1 MLPRMSSPP
10 LAPRSP
16 VPFVAWILRL
26 MARVVGFSLLA
37 AWALPA
43 PARTATARIERVV
56 TPVATLQG
64 VRVQLDWPQ
73 GTGEGH
79 LRLRAGRLDAPD
91 LGYRFRDLDWQC
103 PLERTRDG
111 GWRCDGVVRGGGAA
125 FRLAVVL
132 GAESTHASLTQ
143 GDARVTLARHG
154 ATPDL
159 TRIDLT
165 RVPLA
170 WTQALL
176 DQAWPDARL
185 QRGRADARLEV
196 VALQDERL
204 RVHGPLDL
212 HDVALDTPDGR
223 IAAEGLDARLRL
235 DTRLGRTDEVELE
248 GRLLAG
254 ELLYGTT
261 YIALDRPVDLSLGA
275 RHVEGSG
282 WAIPRVRW
290 HDPGR
295 LRVDGSVAFTPE
307 LALETADLAIDAP
320 DLAATAAGYLTGWLG
335 LAGLTEL
342 QLAGRASVDLRLDR
356 GQLQQARLALDGVR
370 VDDPRGRFAFGGLQG
385 DVRFSAAAP
394 VSSALEWSGGA
405 VYGLGFGAARL
416 PFTSGDGVL
425 ALDRHVRVALLGG
438 EARIEQLR
446 LRPPGAGGGLD
457 ITFGLGLDSLDVGQL
472 AQALGWPA
480 FTGRLTGRIPQAR
493 YANDR
498 LEFDGGLA
506 MALFDGTVQVS
517 SLAMERPFGVA
528 PTLSADIAFNDLD
541 LQSLTG
547 VFGFG
552 EITGALDG
560 RIDGLRL
567 VDWQPVAF
575 DASLHTDRKRGLRQR
590 ISQRAVQ
597 DLSSVGDPSFASTLQ
612 AQLIGLF
619 DDFGYAR
626 IGIACRL
633 ADEVCEMDGLGSAPR
648 ASMQEPG
655 FIIVQGS
662 GLPRLTVV
670 GHNRRVD
677 WPTLVERLAAV
688 GSGEI
693 KPVVE

>member
-1 MLPRMSSPP
+1 MLPRMSPP
-10 LAPRSP
+10 APA
-16 VPFVAWILRL
+16 PFVPWILRL
-26 MARVVGFSLLA
+26 LAWAVGVSLLA
-37 AWALPA
+37 AWSGPA
-43 PARTATARIERVV
+43 SARAATARIERVE

-64 VRVQLDWPQ
+64 VRVRLEWPAGADQ
-73 GTGEGH
+73 GR
-79 LRLRAGRLDAPD
+79 LRLQAARLDAPD
-91 LGYRFRDLDWQC
+91 LGYRFANIDWQC
-103 PLERTRDG
+103 PLQRTGEG
-111 GWRCDGVVRGGGAA
+111 GWQCDGPVRGGGAP
-125 FRLAVVL
+125 FRLAVSL
-132 GAESTHASLTQ
+132 GPETTRAALTR
-143 GDARVTLARHG
+143 GGGGVTVTRDA

-159 TRIDLT
+159 TRVDLT

-176 DQAWPDARL
+176 DQAWPEARL
-185 QRGRADARLEV
+185 QGGHGDARLEV
-196 VALQDERL
+196 LTPPGQRL
-204 RVHGPLDL
+204 RVRGPLEL
-212 HDVALDTPDGR
+212 HDAALDTPDGR
-223 IAAEGLDARLRL
+223 IAAEGLDARLQL
-235 DTRLGRTDEVELE
+235 DTRFGATDEVELD

-261 YIALDRPVDLSLGA
+261 YIALDRPVDLSLHA
-275 RHVEGSG
+275 RNVDSSG
-282 WAIPRVRW
+282 WAIPRLRW
-290 HDPGR
+290 DDPGR
-295 LRVDGSVAFTPE
+295 LRVEGSLAFTPALALQQADLSVDAPE
-307 LALETADLAIDAP
+307 LA
-320 DLAATAAGYLTGWLG
+320 AAAAGYLTGWLG
-335 LAGLTEL
+335 LAGLSDL
-342 QLAGRASVDLRLDR
+342 QLSGRAQAAIVVHEGALR
-356 GQLQQARLALDGVR
+356 QAHLALAGVR
-370 VDDPRGRFAFGGLQG
+370 VDDPRGRFAFQDLRG
-385 DVRFSAAAP
+385 DVRFSATTP
-394 VSSALEWSGGA
+394 VSSELAWSDGTL
-405 VYGLGFGAARL
+405 YGLEFGAARL
-416 PFTSGDGVL
+416 PFTSRDGVL
-425 ALDRHVRVALLGG
+425 ALEQDVRVETLGG

-446 LRPPGAGGGLD
+446 LRPPGPDGGLD
-457 ITFGLGLDSLDVGQL
+457 ITFGLALDSLDVGQL

-506 MALFDGTVQVS
+506 MSLFDGTVQVS

-528 PTLSADIAFNDLD
+528 PTLSADIAINDLD

-560 RIDGLRL
+560 RIEGLRL

-575 DASLHTDRKRGLRQR
+575 DASLYTDRKRGVRQR

-633 ADEVCEMDGLGSAPR
+633 ADEVCEMDGLGSAG
-648 ASMQEPG
+648 AGAMQNRG

-670 GHNRRVD
+670 GYNRWVD